1 MIGGKTAT
9 CAVCGDLFEYFPSYY
24 EDDDPEGVRYYFEEL
39 FRPWLCKKCQ
49 VLESEL
55 RKRLYGDRPQHSWER
70 ASKNSKPG
78 LKMDLA
84 SRRSGAPLRR
94 EADRLEKR
102 PRRRRERPPQL
113 TADDAAELKKLR
125 AQIFRIKIRALERA
139 IAEWEDV
146 WASPTALRYL
156 ADEIDE
162 ARAEEKREREER
174 ERRNRE
180 SSFGFSLQYTLQDF
194 ETLGVSEQATKEQIN
209 QRYRELVKTLHPDA
223 NDGSTAKVAMFHS
236 VTKAMQRLRERG
248 RA

>member
-1 MIGGKTAT
+1 M
-9 CAVCGDLFEYFPSYY
+9 CGDLFEYFPSYY
-24 EDDDPEGVRYYFEEL
+24 EDDDPEGVRYYFEGIVQAMAL
-39 FRPWLCKKCQ
+39 QKMPGPGS
-49 VLESEL
+49 LEQ

-180 SSFGFSLQYTLQDF
+180 ILFRILPAVYPAGF
-194 ETLGVSEQATKEQIN
+194 
-209 QRYRELVKTLHPDA
+209 
-223 NDGSTAKVAMFHS
+223 
-236 VTKAMQRLRERG
+236 
-248 RA
+248 